1 MGTRKKA
8 GTKGSLKISK
18 MTNIL
23 LLISIALFAGLG
35 YSVPHGYYKKGYKY
49 YVPRVRYYTP
59 VKKTRAMAAGNI
71 VEELTRNGASTL
83 IDLAVKAGLADT
95 LTGDGP
101 FTVFAPT
108 NAAFA
113 ALPADLVAA
122 VTSDVEL
129 LKKVLLYH
137 VVPGTVTSDQASN
150 DITLKTVEGTTLRVN
165 VYSKPRQYGSTITVN
180 GKRVTKADVKA
191 TNGVIHF
198 IDGVMLIPAGDL
210 VDVLAADPRFS
221 TLVTAVT
228 AADLVN
234 TVKEAPAFTIFAPT
248 NDAFAKVPEATLQ
261 GLLADKEALTGVLL
275 RHVVP
280 GALFSPGVTWAN
292 LA

>member
-1 MGTRKKA
+1 ME
-8 GTKGSLKISK
+8 KIIF
-18 MTNIL
+18 TTL
-23 LLISIALFAGLG
+23 LLASSSQAGHYYPSSHGG
-35 YSVPHGYYKKGYKY
+35 YASA
-49 YVPRVRYYTP
+49 RQSRQ
-59 VKKTRAMAAGNI
+59 AGNI
-71 VEELTRNGASTL
+71 VEELTNNGASTL

-165 VYSKPRQYGSTITVN
+165 VYSKPRQYVS
-180 GKRVTKADVKA
+180 
-191 TNGVIHF
+191 
-198 IDGVMLIPAGDL
+198 LI
-210 VDVLAADPRFS
+210 
-221 TLVTAVT
+221 
-228 AADLVN
+228 
-234 TVKEAPAFTIFAPT
+234 
-248 NDAFAKVPEATLQ
+248 
-261 GLLADKEALTGVLL
+261 
-275 RHVVP
+275 
-280 GALFSPGVTWAN
+280 
-292 LA
+292 

>member
-1 MGTRKKA
+1 MGEKLVLT
-8 GTKGSLKISK
+8 T
-18 MTNIL
+18 L
-23 LLISIALFAGLG
+23 LLASSIQAGHYYPSNHGG
-35 YSVPHGYYKKGYKY
+35 YASA
-49 YVPRVRYYTP
+49 RQQRQ
-59 VKKTRAMAAGNI
+59 AGNI
-71 VEELTRNGASTL
+71 VEELTNNGASTL
-83 IDLAVKAGLADT
+83 IDLAVKAGLAET

-113 ALPADLVAA
+113 ALPAGLVAA
-122 VTSDVEL
+122 VTNDVEL

-248 NDAFAKVPEATLQ
+248 NDAFSPQE
-261 GLLADKEALTGVLL
+261 
-275 RHVVP
+275 
-280 GALFSPGVTWAN
+280 SPGPTLPQQEVRRSVLRCNQEVSRWDLTQEEPRPRPQWWR
-292 LA
+292 LTSLPPMGWSMQLIL